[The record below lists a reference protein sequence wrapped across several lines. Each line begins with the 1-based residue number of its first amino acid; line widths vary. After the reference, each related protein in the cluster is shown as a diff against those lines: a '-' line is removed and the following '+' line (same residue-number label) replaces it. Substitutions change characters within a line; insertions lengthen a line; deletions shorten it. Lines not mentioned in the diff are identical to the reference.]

1 MMRWK
6 RRGGFTLIECLVAAV
21 ILGVGIAGVA
31 GMFTYASLSE
41 KKAALM
47 AEARQVAEET
57 LETVRAGG
65 YGVAGEPYGY
75 LAVDTSGLPR
85 SSGTL
90 AWQPYP
96 DGASS
101 PEMKLVAINLAWDW
115 PGPVGGKY
123 NVVTLVSEH
132 GGI

>member
-6 RRGGFTLIECLVAAV
+6 CRGGFTLIECLVAAV

-31 GMFTYASLSE
+31 GMFAYASLSE
-41 KKAALM
+41 KKAAYM

-65 YGVAGEPYGY
+65 YGVSGEPYGC
-75 LAVDTSGLPR
+75 LAVDTPRLPR
-85 SSGTL
+85 SSGSL

-96 DGASS
+96 ETASS
-101 PEMKLVAINLAWDW
+101 PEMKLVAVNLAWDW
-115 PGPVGGKY
+115 AGPIGGTY